1 MRSMNTENMA
11 LVQGWADTRSTLR
24 RWKLRPG
31 HALVPWSLGSL
42 AITGLLLTATWVI
55 AVNSVPD
62 PRTVYFPGLYFE
74 STLGDFGFILYRNG
88 LVLALHGFACVAGFM
103 AGSSLPQVAE
113 GYSGTWRWIHDKAGP
128 LAIGFVVAA
137 TVFSLVTQAWA
148 LGSAASSL
156 SARLDISPALL
167 LLGLAP
173 HAVPELFALFLP
185 LAAWTIAARRKAWN
199 ELLAATFVTVAIAIP
214 IILVAAA
221 VEAWVSPRV
230 LQSLAG

>member
-1 MRSMNTENMA
+1 MRTSTEQLA
-11 LVQGWADTRSTLR
+11 LVRGWEDTTRTLSDWR
-24 RWKLRPG
+24 RRPV
-31 HALVPWSLGSL
+31 ATLWPWVTASLGI
-42 AITGLLLTATWVI
+42 AFLLLICTWIVATATL
-55 AVNSVPD
+55 PD
-62 PRTVYFPGLYFE
+62 PMNFARVGTGN
-74 STLGDFGFILYRNG
+74 LGDFGYILYRNG
-88 LVLALHGFACVAGFM
+88 LVLALHGFACIAGFM

-137 TVFSLVTQAWA
+137 TLFSLTTQAWA

-156 SARLDISPALL
+156 SARLDVSPALL

-214 IILVAAA
+214 IIIVAAA
-221 VEAWVSPRV
+221 VEAWISPRV
-230 LQSLAG
+230 LTALAG